1 MNMIRRLHRQFI
13 AIATAAI
20 VLIVAAAL
28 GIINGAIYFLVHDE
42 IRTVIS
48 YIVNNGGT
56 VSDSR
61 RPSSDGWLSDG
72 GWIDDTPEFAYQTRY
87 FSVLFD
93 QEGSAKVV
101 NINQIAAFNAKEAM
115 ETAVEAAAHG
125 RSEGFFKKG
134 KASYAY
140 TVADTQEGTMV
151 VILDC
156 TRDMAV
162 INTILKYS
170 ALFGALCVAVFVLI
184 VSVLSKRALR
194 PFIRNMEN
202 QKRFITNAGHELK
215 TPIAII
221 SANTEA
227 LALISGQNEWTD
239 NILKQVSRLSKL
251 INDLITLAK
260 VGEASPQ
267 DVVLTEVNLTS
278 IVRSAAD
285 SFRPVVADAGKIM
298 ETDAEDDITA
308 RAEMRFFGELV
319 NILLDNAVKYCDDG
333 GLIHVSLTT
342 RKNGKGAVLAVS
354 NDYKEGG
361 RIDYSRFFERFYR
374 GDTSHNSAK
383 AGYGIGL
390 SMAEDLTKLMKGKIS
405 VRWEKGIITF
415 QVELGA

>member
-1 MNMIRRLHRQFI
+1 MNMIRRLHRQ
-13 AIATAAI
+13 
-20 VLIVAAAL
+20 L

-72 GWIDDTPEFAYQTRY
+72 GWINDTPEFAYQTRY

-125 RSEGFFKKG
+125 RAEGFFKKG

-140 TVADTQEGTMV
+140 TVADTREGTMV

-267 DVVLTEVNLTS
+267 DVVLTEVNLTP

-361 RIDYSRFFERFYR
+361 HIDYSRFFERFYR

-405 VRWEKGIITF
+405 VRWEKGVITF

>member
-140 TVADTQEGTMV
+140 TVADTREGTMV

-239 NILKQVSRLSKL
+239 NILKQVARLSKL

-298 ETDAEDDITA
+298 ETDAEDGVTA
-308 RAEMRFFGELV
+308 KAEPRFFGELV
-319 NILLDNAVKYCDDG
+319 NILLDNAAKYCDDG
-333 GLIHVSLTT
+333 GTVRVALSP

-354 NDYKEGG
+354 NDYRDGA
-361 RIDYSRFFERFYR
+361 RVDYSRFFERFYR
-374 GDTSHNSAK
+374 GDDSHSSAK

-390 SMAEDLTKLMKGKIS
+390 SMAEDLVKLMKGRIA
-405 VRWEKGIITF
+405 VRWEKGVITF
-415 QVELGA
+415 QVELG

>member
-1 MNMIRRLHRQFI
+1 M
-13 AIATAAI
+13 
-20 VLIVAAAL
+20 
-28 GIINGAIYFLVHDE
+28 
-42 IRTVIS
+42 
-48 YIVNNGGT
+48 
-56 VSDSR
+56 
-61 RPSSDGWLSDG
+61 
-72 GWIDDTPEFAYQTRY
+72 
-87 FSVLFD
+87 
-93 QEGSAKVV
+93 
-101 NINQIAAFNAKEAM
+101 
-115 ETAVEAAAHG
+115 
-125 RSEGFFKKG
+125 
-134 KASYAY
+134 
-140 TVADTQEGTMV
+140 
-151 VILDC
+151 
-156 TRDMAV
+156 
-162 INTILKYS
+162 
-170 ALFGALCVAVFVLI
+170 LI

-267 DVVLTEVNLTS
+267 DVVLTEVNLTP

-361 RIDYSRFFERFYR
+361 HIDYSRFFERFYR

-405 VRWEKGIITF
+405 VRWEKGVITF